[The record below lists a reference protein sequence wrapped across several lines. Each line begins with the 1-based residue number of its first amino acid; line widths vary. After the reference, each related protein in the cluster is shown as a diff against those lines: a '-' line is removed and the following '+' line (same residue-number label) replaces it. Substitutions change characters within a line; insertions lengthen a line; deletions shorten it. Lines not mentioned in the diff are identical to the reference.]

1 MAKTRIILEDEYGLH
16 EFESDADCIIIT
28 DDMEGNVLF
37 KECKEE
43 HEDECGRSK
52 KII

>member
-1 MAKTRIILEDEYGLH
+1 MAKTKVILEDEYGLH

-37 KECKEE
+37 EECDAEE
-43 HEDECGRSK
+43 E
-52 KII
+52 